1 MRCAEQENAKLGCRI
16 VFFFLLTGLFEAG
29 LHPLREPAQ
38 VTVTVQGVSAES
50 PADTHTHTHYYKSN
64 PQHLNT
70 HTYRY
75 MVLHSQVGQSGEVVE
90 RSFRYG

>member
-16 VFFFLLTGLFEAG
+16 VFFFLLTRLFEAG

-50 PADTHTHTHYYKSN
+50 PADTHTHTLLQVESTTLK
-64 PQHLNT
+64 